1 MSGALRMKRLVRGR
15 LACTNRSKGGAPFY
29 CLQYTRKG
37 RHVTKYVPSSEVAAY
52 REATENY
59 RRFMDA
65 VDAYVE
71 AASARTAAAAGL
83 SFECASL
90 KVRKP
95 PAPVSGTSASI
106 VELVLALDRCQLGV
120 CTLAH
125 LHTKG
130 RSRAGTSVAANYAEA
145 EEPESREDFIHKM
158 KLAMK
163 ELAETRCWLRI
174 LGASGYIDAKR
185 LEPLI
190 AESLEL
196 TRMMGASVSTARSRM
211 G

>member
-1 MSGALRMKRLVRGR
+1 MQKKEGR
-15 LACTNRSKGGAPFY
+15 L
-29 CLQYTRKG
+29 
-37 RHVTKYVPSSEVAAY
+37 E
-52 REATENY
+52 E
-59 RRFMDA
+59 
-65 VDAYVE
+65 
-71 AASARTAAAAGL
+71 RTADFAARIVNVCEAIP
-83 SFECASL
+83 SERL
-90 KVRKP
+90 K
-95 PAPVSGTSASI
+95 SGH
-106 VELVLALDRCQLGV
+106 LKDQLF
-120 CTLAH
+120 
-125 LHTKG
+125 
-130 RSRAGTSVAANYAEA
+130 RAGTSVAANYAEA

-163 ELAETRCWLRI
+163 ELAQTRCWLRI